1 MSREEK
7 LQFIKSHTEPPYKI
21 KDPYYMREPWQK
33 FGGISSGICMCWCW
47 YRDEVILQMV
57 TDEDLDKAYKEMKK
71 HNKHRQ

>member
-21 KDPYYMREPWQK
+21 KDPYYMREPWEK
-33 FGGISSGICMCWCW
+33 FGGVSSGICMCWCW
-47 YRDEVILQMV
+47 YRDEVILSMV